1 MKTIFSNEL
10 KDKIINAI
18 QVYKMNTD
26 KELYINSCDH
36 FLNEYRQEFRE
47 QLKRYRTNRTRLRQL
62 KKDATSLNYPSGWE
76 VLERNESWFKVNY
89 QGWIIDFCSSTQ
101 SVMFSKSTDTSRPYI
116 VRYDRD
122 FKKYDKD
129 LKKWLYNDLYYD
141 RVTKH
146 LNSQAIHQKLIEVF
160 IKHYES
166 IYPSDNLAEFILLN
180 AVEL

>member
-1 MKTIFSNEL
+1 MKNILSKEL
-10 KDKIINAI
+10 NDKIINSI
-18 QVYKMNTD
+18 QVYKMSTD
-26 KELYINSCDH
+26 KELYTNSIDH
-36 FLNEYRQEFRE
+36 YLNEYRQEFKE
-47 QLKRYRTNRTRLRQL
+47 QLKRYGNNRTRLRQL
-62 KKDATSLNYPSGWE
+62 KKDAKGLEYPSGWE

-89 QGWIIDFCSSTQ
+89 QGWVIDFCSSTQ
-101 SVMFSKSTDTSRPYI
+101 SVMFSKSTDITRPYI
-116 VRYDRD
+116 VRYDRE

-129 LKKWLYNDLYYD
+129 LKKWFYNDLYYD
-141 RVTKH
+141 CTTKH